1 MPGNTGTGFMYNT
14 SVWTPTLVTSTG
26 LHASVWIPTL
36 GSRVA
41 HGAWLNF
48 VFCQDCE
55 LSMLMMFI
63 GSSVHWYLSSAV
75 ALKSSTFEI
84 TCLGVV
90 KNENPFWHA
99 LYLYKLLLDCSS
111 HALVSDFGDLKA
123 STNKPMYYLHSSSTV
138 MVCDMMVL
146 PGEINLILCWPGLRP
161 H

>member
-1 MPGNTGTGFMYNT
+1 MSGNAGTGFKDGT

-55 LSMLMMFI
+55 LSMLMIFI
-63 GSSVHWYLSSAV
+63 GSSVHGLYLSSAV
-75 ALKSSTFEI
+75 ALKSCTFEI

-90 KNENPFWHA
+90 KNENPF
-99 LYLYKLLLDCSS
+99 
-111 HALVSDFGDLKA
+111 
-123 STNKPMYYLHSSSTV
+123 
-138 MVCDMMVL
+138 
-146 PGEINLILCWPGLRP
+146 
-161 H
+161 